1 MKKKRFEKLGI
12 EPSLLGFGCMRFPLN
27 EDGNIDENERH
38 EYLEVINND
47 INNGEDSRKVI
58 VDIRNRLAIGDTME
72 ILVPYQLE
80 PIEFKIEK
88 LWDIDTDQEIDA
100 VSPGVKDQK
109 VKMTIPIKCEKD
121 WILRRKK

>member
-1 MKKKRFEKLGI
+1 MTIPHKSDLISTRKGDIEYEKNSKKA
-12 EPSLLGFGCMRFPLN
+12 
-27 EDGNIDENERH
+27 
-38 EYLEVINND
+38 
-47 INNGEDSRKVI
+47 I
-58 VDIRNRLAIGDTME
+58 VDIRNRLAVGDTME

-88 LWDIDTDQEIDA
+88 MWDIDTDQEIDV

-109 VKMTIPIKCEKD
+109 VKMLLPIKCEKD

>member
-1 MKKKRFEKLGI
+1 
-12 EPSLLGFGCMRFPLN
+12 
-27 EDGNIDENERH
+27 
-38 EYLEVINND
+38 
-47 INNGEDSRKVI
+47 
-58 VDIRNRLAIGDTME
+58 ME